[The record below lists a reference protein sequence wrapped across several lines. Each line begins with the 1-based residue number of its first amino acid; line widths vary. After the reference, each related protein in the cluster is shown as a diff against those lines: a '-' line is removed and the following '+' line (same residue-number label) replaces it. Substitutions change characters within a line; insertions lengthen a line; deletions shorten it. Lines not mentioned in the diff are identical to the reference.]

1 MDENKERPPEP
12 SEETE
17 DFATL
22 FAESLK
28 HEAKHREEVTA
39 GEFVRGTVV
48 GFDDEYVFVDIGA
61 KSEAV
66 LDITEMA
73 NEDGELVVTEG
84 SPLEAYVVEVSEDGA
99 IRLSHSLARRA
110 QSRQLILEAA
120 RSGVPLE
127 GRVEEAV
134 KGGYRVA
141 FGEGMRAFCPISQI
155 DLAYTEEPQKHVGQ
169 TYRFVVTQVKE
180 GGGDI
185 VVSRKRLLE
194 AEREEQ
200 AKKTREL
207 LQPGARLTGT
217 VRSIKPYGAFLDI
230 GGVEGLLHV
239 SEISH
244 TRVAKPEDFVSVG
257 QELEVVVKDYD
268 TEKGRLSLTRKPL
281 EADPWERVGTE
292 FVEGGTYSGTVTRLA
307 DFGAFVELSP
317 GLEGLLHISEL
328 SAGRR
333 VRHPSEV
340 LKVGEGMRVRIQ
352 GVDEERGR
360 LSLTRVL
367 GEDVENLPPLAPG
380 AVYSGIVDGHAPFG
394 VFVILPGGLGRG
406 LLPKEESG
414 TDRGADL
421 AKEFPPGAAI
431 EVQVLEVGQK
441 EGKTRIRLSRRSL
454 QEAKERAEVDSYNAT
469 QRQSQPSSP
478 PLGRLGELLKEKGFR
493 LKE

>member
-1 MDENKERPPEP
+1 MDEIKERPAEP

-28 HEAKHREEVTA
+28 HEEKRREVVA

-48 GFDDEYVFVDIGA
+48 SFDAENLFVDIGA

-66 LDITEMA
+66 LDIQEMK
-73 NEDGELVVTEG
+73 NEQGELVVAEG
-84 SPLEAYVVEVSEDGA
+84 SPLEAYVVEVGEDGS

-110 QSRQLILEAA
+110 QSRQLIFEAA
-120 RSGVPLE
+120 RSGVPIE

-134 KGGYRVA
+134 KGGFRVA
-141 FGEGMRAFCPISQI
+141 LGEGMRAFCPISQI
-155 DLAYTEEPQKHVGQ
+155 DLTFTEDPQKHVGQ

-180 GGGDI
+180 RGGDV

-207 LQPGARLTGT
+207 LEPGVRLTGT
-217 VRSIKPYGAFLDI
+217 VRSLKPYGAFLDV

-244 TRVAKPEDFVSVG
+244 ARVSKPEDFLEVG
-257 QELEVVVKDYD
+257 QQVEVVVKEYSA
-268 TEKGRLSLTRKPL
+268 EKGRLSLTRKPL
-281 EADPWERVGTE
+281 EADPWDRVGEE
-292 FVEGGTYSGTVTRLA
+292 FVEGGTYSGTVVRLA

-317 GLEGLLHISEL
+317 GLEGLLHVSEL
-328 SAGRR
+328 GAGRR
-333 VRHPSEV
+333 IRHPSEAV
-340 LKVGEGMRVRIQ
+340 SAGDTLRVRIQ
-352 GVDEERGR
+352 SIDAERGR
-360 LSLTRVL
+360 ISLAQVL
-367 GEDVENLPPLAPG
+367 GEEADKLPALAPG
-380 AVYSGIVDGHAPFG
+380 AVYTGIVDGHAAFG

-406 LLPKEESG
+406 LLPREESG
-414 TDRGADL
+414 LERGADL
-421 AKEFPPGAAI
+421 TRELPLGASV

-441 EGKTRIRLSRRSL
+441 EGKPRIRLSRRSL
-454 QEAKERAEVDSYNAT
+454 EEAKSRAEIESYQAS
-469 QRQSQPSSP
+469 QKRSQPASP